1 MLLLSPCS
9 TDALNTLKYVYCLLI
24 LLLRNP
30 HFTYVE
36 TLASSGCFWNTL
48 SISSIVLHAV
58 SIITCYAKVNT
69 SPKCLQHHTI
79 TSNLFGQ
86 VTVAPFTLPFASAVA
101 TACAATGT
109 ESTHKIWVP
118 KKESREVIKGCR
130 VICMLYPKFRSFSSL
145 IRKHWHVAVALYVAV
160 ALSVASA

>member
-1 MLLLSPCS
+1 MLLLSPC
-9 TDALNTLKYVYCLLI
+9 TDALIGCQSVVYC

-36 TLASSGCFWNTL
+36 TLASSGFWNTL